1 MQCSILLCLNS
12 SLVKD
17 DEAHSVMFFL
27 FDDRADPC
35 GSSLSI
41 NAFLLEFPADGAA
54 KGRTKGRIQAYSL
67 NATAALT

>member
-1 MQCSILLCLNS
+1 MFYLLCLNS

-17 DEAHSVMFFL
+17 DEAHSVMFFCL
-27 FDDRADPC
+27 MTGAEPF
-35 GSSLSI
+35 GSPLSI
-41 NAFLLEFPADGAA
+41 NPFLLAFPADGAA